1 MNPKEKAEALIA
13 FYLNKTK
20 RSLDDE
26 VFLYDIDLAKKRAL
40 IDVSKVLNNDHL
52 YTETFIYYSEVKKE
66 IMKTVLVIVEYDY
79 SDKERSVIGVAS
91 DRENA
96 LLIIRDYYGKDA
108 VESKFIDYRESGI
121 DFSLTIEVDDE
132 EFRITAMDF
141 EIDQL

>member
-1 MNPKEKAEALIA
+1 
-13 FYLNKTK
+13 
-20 RSLDDE
+20 
-26 VFLYDIDLAKKRAL
+26 
-40 IDVSKVLNNDHL
+40 
-52 YTETFIYYSEVKKE
+52 
-66 IMKTVLVIVEYDY
+66 MKTVLVIVEYDY

-108 VESKFIDYRESGI
+108 VESKFIDYRDSGV

-132 EFRITAMDF
+132 EFRITVLDF